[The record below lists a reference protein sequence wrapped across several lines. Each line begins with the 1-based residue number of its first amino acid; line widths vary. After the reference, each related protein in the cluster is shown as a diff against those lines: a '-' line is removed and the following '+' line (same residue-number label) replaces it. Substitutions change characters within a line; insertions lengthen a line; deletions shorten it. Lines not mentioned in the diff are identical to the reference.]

1 MNINFVTTSSE
12 SECILQDHV
21 FVFRQQ
27 QIVNEEGGFELV
39 TKERKWSKVASRMG
53 YPPAK
58 NVGSTLRTH
67 YERVLYPYDIFVSG
81 ATIDPAVSGYSFYK
95 KYP

>member
-1 MNINFVTTSSE
+1 M
-12 SECILQDHV
+12 
-21 FVFRQQ
+21 

-58 NVGSTLRTH
+58 NVGSTLRAH
-67 YERVLYPYDIFVSG
+67 YERVLFPYDIFSSG
-81 ATIDPAVSGYSFYK
+81 ATIDPAVRKLHFYQFSVFRVRKSGTCS
-95 KYP
+95 

>member
-1 MNINFVTTSSE
+1 MI
-12 SECILQDHV
+12 
-21 FVFRQQ
+21 
-27 QIVNEEGGFELV
+27 EEGGFELV

-67 YERVLYPYDIFVSG
+67 YERVLYPYDIFASG
-81 ATIDPAVSGYSFYK
+81 ATIDPAVCTHLIMCSKTSCNLHN
-95 KYP
+95 